1 MAYAESIYAYDKA
14 LYEYR
19 VGDVN
24 QSVSIESSLKRLDHY
39 EKVIMKLIEAG
50 RDAEHFSIGGKQL
63 WFDKTSKFI
72 NDYLQLCLIR
82 NTDKKQLRKRMKL
95 FVSQIEKKNTDMYKC
110 VNKNYKVFCM
120 LNKMHMS
127 DKVYQN
133 YFIRLLHIVRHQQAF
148 CYHNDE

>member
-1 MAYAESIYAYDKA
+1 MIYNTQFYRNTGLTLSEGIFYEDQEFSIIPMAYAESIYAYDKA

-39 EKVIMKLIEAG
+39 EKVIMRLIEAG

-82 NTDKKQLRKRMKL
+82 NT
-95 FVSQIEKKNTDMYKC
+95 E
-110 VNKNYKVFCM
+110 
-120 LNKMHMS
+120 
-127 DKVYQN
+127 
-133 YFIRLLHIVRHQQAF
+133 
-148 CYHNDE
+148 